1 MNRLTDKA
9 VILLLCG
16 IALISFESYFLPVIA
31 FLAVIGLSAINQ
43 SFSDSRVSLATEII
57 GGALCFAAPQF
68 LCVSPVF
75 FYDFFSSKRR
85 WLALVIP
92 VSAIIYHDKLTDM
105 QLILLITSTLVA
117 FMLWRATTRLEEA
130 EKNLIAVR
138 DNSEEMNILLSEKN
152 KQLCENQD
160 YEINLATM
168 NERNRIA
175 REIHDNVGHMLTRSI
190 LQLGAL
196 IIINKDEA
204 INEHLVSLKDTLDNA
219 MTSIRSSVHNLHD
232 TSIDLR
238 LAVNEAVKPL
248 KDNYRTEIECD
259 FSENMPKNIRMCFI
273 GIIKECVSNVIKH
286 SSGDK
291 ISVVIREHPAFY
303 QLSFNDNGKC
313 SGTISDTGIGLS
325 NMRERTSS
333 VGGIINFTS
342 SENGFRVFVSVPKN
356 SSTKEI

>member
-1 MNRLTDKA
+1 MNRLADKA

-16 IALISFESYFLPVIA
+16 ISLISFESFFLPVIA

-43 SFSDSRVSLATEII
+43 SFTDSRISFVTEII
-57 GGALCFAAPQF
+57 GGALCFAAPPF

-75 FYDFFSSKRR
+75 LYDFFSSKRR
-85 WLALVIP
+85 WLALTLPIA
-92 VSAIIYHDKLTDM
+92 AIIYYSKLTDT
-105 QLILLITSTLVA
+105 QLILLITSALVA
-117 FMLWRATTRLEEA
+117 FMLWRATTRLETA
-130 EKNLIAVR
+130 EKKLIAVR
-138 DNSEEMNILLSEKN
+138 DNSEEMNILLNEKN
-152 KQLCENQD
+152 KQICENQD

-196 IIINKDEA
+196 IVINKDEA

-219 MTSIRSSVHNLHD
+219 MTSIRNSVHNLHD

-248 KDNYRTEIECD
+248 EDNYHTETEFD
-259 FSENMPKNIRMCFI
+259 FSESMPKNIRMCFI
-273 GIIKECVSNVIKH
+273 GIVKECVSNVIKH
-286 SSGDK
+286 SSGDR

-303 QLSFNDNGKC
+303 QLSFSDNGKC
-313 SGTISDTGIGLS
+313 TDAISDTGIGLS
-325 NMRERTSS
+325 NMRERVSA
-333 VGGIINFTS
+333 VGGIINFTP
-342 SENGFRVFVSVPKN
+342 SENGFRIFVSVPK
-356 SSTKEI
+356 K